1 MPDCEERI
9 ATVERVVDTEMRPVR
24 ELKAQEKA
32 NRLPVK
38 MSAVLATMKP
48 TLLLMITLTPV
59 LIRWMRVM
67 TVE

>member
-9 ATVERVVDTEMRPVR
+9 ATVERVVDTEMQPLR

-32 NRLPVK
+32 NRLPVQ
-38 MSAVLATMKP
+38 MSAVLATMMMP
-48 TLLLMITLTPV
+48 TLLLITLTPV

-67 TVE
+67 TTG

>member
-1 MPDCEERI
+1 MQPL
-9 ATVERVVDTEMRPVR
+9 R